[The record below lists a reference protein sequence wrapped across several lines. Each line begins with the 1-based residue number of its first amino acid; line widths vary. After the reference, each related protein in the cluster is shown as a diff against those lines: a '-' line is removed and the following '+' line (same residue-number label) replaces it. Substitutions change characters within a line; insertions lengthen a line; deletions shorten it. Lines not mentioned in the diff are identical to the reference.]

1 MVDKLVYECTENI
14 DEVKVAEKTLTENIR
29 KCSSSIM
36 YIMLLSINFL
46 TDVGISTCFFTINIW
61 ISIKKCL

>member
-14 DEVKVAEKTLTENIR
+14 DEVNVAEKTLTENIR

-36 YIMLLSINFL
+36 YIMLLSINFW
-46 TDVGISTCFFTINIW
+46 TDVGISTFFFTINIW
-61 ISIKKCL
+61 ISIKKCF

>member
-36 YIMLLSINFL
+36 YIMLLSTNFL

-61 ISIKKCL
+61 ISIKKCF